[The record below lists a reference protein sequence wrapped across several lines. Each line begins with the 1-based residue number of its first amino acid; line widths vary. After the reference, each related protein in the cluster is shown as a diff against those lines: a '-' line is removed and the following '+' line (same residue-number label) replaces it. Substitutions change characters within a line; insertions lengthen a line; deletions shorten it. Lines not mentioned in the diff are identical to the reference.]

1 MIRLGTVAM
10 RISLTVARVGTLR
23 LVPSVFARIIDGEL
37 PAHFFYRD
45 DLVVGFM
52 SINPIAA
59 GHALVVPIIE
69 VDHWI
74 DLPLDIATHVMTVAH
89 RVGNAQRT
97 TFGASRIGLIVAGFE
112 VPHCHVHVIPTN
124 SMKDM
129 DFANAADTVDHQEL
143 ARHADALAEVLKA

>member
-1 MIRLGTVAM
+1 
-10 RISLTVARVGTLR
+10 
-23 LVPSVFARIIDGEL
+23 
-37 PAHFFYRD
+37 
-45 DLVVGFM
+45 M

-143 ARHADALAEVLKA
+143 ARQADALAEVLKA